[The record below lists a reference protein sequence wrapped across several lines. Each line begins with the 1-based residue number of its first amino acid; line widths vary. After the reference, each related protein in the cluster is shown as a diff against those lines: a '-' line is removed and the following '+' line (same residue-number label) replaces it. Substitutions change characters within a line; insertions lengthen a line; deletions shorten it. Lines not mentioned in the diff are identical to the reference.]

1 MFTAVLVFILFRVAQ
16 DNKGFDDEEEGM
28 KRWTFF
34 CQNYYK
40 RSGQDSLM
48 TPEK

>member
-34 CQNYYK
+34 FVK
-40 RSGQDSLM
+40 ITTKDLDK
-48 TPEK
+48 TV

>member
-34 CQNYYK
+34 LSKLLQKIWTRQFN
-40 RSGQDSLM
+40 D
-48 TPEK
+48 T